1 MPVAQIMQNL
11 INFQQ
16 QIDEK
21 IFSICFQQQV
31 MIHNQNTMNQNLN
44 QADTDKK
51 ELQASNELKDLEI
64 RELQIKL

>member
-1 MPVAQIMQNL
+1 MQNL